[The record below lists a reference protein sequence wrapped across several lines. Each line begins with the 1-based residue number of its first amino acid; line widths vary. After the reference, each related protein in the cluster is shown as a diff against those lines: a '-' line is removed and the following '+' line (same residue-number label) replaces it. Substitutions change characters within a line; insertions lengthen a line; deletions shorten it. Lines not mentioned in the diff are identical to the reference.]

1 MPCVNRSI
9 NASRLFREVQRS
21 PRPGIQIMHLGCIK
35 KTLKEWEKND
45 QPQLVQDFAIS
56 TNNNSSFLGFRSLHE
71 FHNVQ
76 VVWWISI
83 YWALARA
90 KLHRREVS
98 RFDRTTFREWSRYLQ
113 YRDEASTCR
122 HRKKTIGSMG
132 QTLYLPTFEWLI
144 FMVFYVGKYTVRP
157 MDPMGYIV
165 FPKFI
170 LTNDPVLNPMEIFH
184 TTSPRPPMSMKFSKY
199 DLAQSDR
206 VSEQS
211 IIRRWFGRTEFM
223 STSHGMYKSL
233 CIVG

>member
-1 MPCVNRSI
+1 
-9 NASRLFREVQRS
+9 
-21 PRPGIQIMHLGCIK
+21 MHK

-83 YWALARA
+83 YTGRSQGLSSIGGRCRG
-90 KLHRREVS
+90 LTEQHSES
-98 RFDRTTFREWSRYLQ
+98 DL
-113 YRDEASTCR
+113 DTCNIGMK
-122 HRKKTIGSMG
+122 HPHAGTEKKNIGSMG

-199 DLAQSDR
+199 DSAQSDR